1 MRTQQTDPWKWRNRA
16 YDNLILVAFLNIE
29 GTFNNVKPDL
39 STTRCISELLNKM
52 TIKTKIGSSKQ
63 GHTTGWC
70 PFTTTTTNKVG
81 STRINDYDVA
91 VAISSFHL
99 NTLSSRLEIVP

>member
-1 MRTQQTDPWKWRNRA
+1 M
-16 YDNLILVAFLNIE
+16 AFLDTE

-39 STTRCISELLNKM
+39 STTRYISELLNKR

-70 PFTTTTTNKVG
+70 PFTTTMEQCSKQPPNKVG
-81 STRINDYDVA
+81 PARIDDYEVA
-91 VAISSFHL
+91 FTISGFPLKYAIKQTGNSAL
-99 NTLSSRLEIVP
+99 KAK